1 MYSHHKFGHGWE
13 GAPPP
18 HTSYIVCSVPRSGS
32 SLLCDVLAATELAG
46 APTEYLDRNQMEA
59 FQREW
64 SVSGLDEYL
73 QALRD
78 RKTSPNGVFGL
89 KAHFHQL
96 RDELGG
102 RDLDAEFPG
111 LRLVYIR
118 RRDHVRQAV
127 SWARAIQTGQWA
139 SDHPVRLAVTPRFDS
154 AEIARLMAQIERE
167 EQHWERLFAERG
179 EQPLRIDYE
188 ELAQALAPAVRQVL
202 EFIGVTV
209 PLDFEPPPPTIAKQA
224 DELTEDWVRRFRERL
239 ALG

>member
-1 MYSHHKFGHGWE
+1 VYSHHKFGHGWE
-13 GAPPP
+13 GSPPP

-46 APTEYLDRNQMEA
+46 APTEYLDRNQMEG

-64 SVSGLDEYL
+64 NVAGLDEYL
-73 QALRD
+73 DALRD

-102 RDLDAEFPG
+102 RDLDADFPG

-139 SDHPVRLAVTPRFDS
+139 SDHPVRHAEPSFDG

-167 EQHWERLFAERG
+167 EQHWERFFAARG

-188 ELAQALAPAVRQVL
+188 EMVQALAPAVREVL
-202 EFIGVTV
+202 GLIGVAV
-209 PLDFEPPPPTIAKQA
+209 PHDFEPPPPSIAKQA
-224 DELTEDWVRRFRERL
+224 DELSEEWVRRFRERL